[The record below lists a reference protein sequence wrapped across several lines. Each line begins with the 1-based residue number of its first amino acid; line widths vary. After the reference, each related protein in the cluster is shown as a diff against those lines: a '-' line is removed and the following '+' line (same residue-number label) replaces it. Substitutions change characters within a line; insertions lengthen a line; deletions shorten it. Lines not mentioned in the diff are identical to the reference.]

1 MSQNL
6 IHVSLVMC
14 FYKQYKSEITNFL
27 AHKQDKSIYFGE
39 TDEYFILVFNE
50 ADVPNFEVWLAET
63 MKLVDYHNNVAFY
76 KLVDKSL
83 LRFETAPIFTME
95 KVNICLTAEQLCI
108 FWWLRLVI
116 NWEYGTRFNPD
127 LLGTYHPASSADYE
141 TGWSV
146 RHPKNRNN
154 AMKWGSIPIW

>member
-27 AHKQDKSIYFGE
+27 AHNQDKSIYFGE

-76 KLVDKSL
+76 KLVD
-83 LRFETAPIFTME
+83 
-95 KVNICLTAEQLCI
+95 NINKISTKIPVICFHAGYNKNCI
-108 FWWLRLVI
+108 GNNIIRCYSWYDIYSKI
-116 NWEYGTRFNPD
+116 N
-127 LLGTYHPASSADYE
+127 
-141 TGWSV
+141 
-146 RHPKNRNN
+146 
-154 AMKWGSIPIW
+154 SIK